1 MYENLYSENRGLLI
15 WAARRYSRAGEIDP
29 AISPED
35 IMQTG
40 FIGLCRASQT
50 FDPSKGT
57 WMRWAML
64 CIVWE
69 IDAMLGLGRRSG
81 EWKVRSGALSL
92 DAPLEADADET
103 LLDTLPDEALPET
116 DAALILDDTCRTVRA
131 CVASLRDDRQREV
144 VQRWQLGGET
154 QAAVAHDMGVTPQ
167 AIGAV
172 WSRARRK
179 LKSDPRMRAL
189 IDVPS
194 FNTGYRRFRETGV
207 SAVEH
212 MILWRE
218 RQLERLAG
226 VPGGPCV
233 DPDSGTTEANFPE
246 NQR

>member
-1 MYENLYSENRGLLI
+1 MFENLYSENRGLLI
-15 WAARRYSRAGEIDP
+15 WAARRYSRVGEVDP

-57 WMRWAML
+57 WARWAML

-116 DAALILDDTCRTVRA
+116 DAALILDDICRTVRA

-154 QAAVAHDMGVTPQ
+154 QVAVAHDMGVTPQ

-189 IDVPS
+189 IDIPS
-194 FNTGYRRFRETGV
+194 FNTGYRRFHATNT
-207 SAVEH
+207 SAVEAAV
-212 MILWRE
+212 LWRE
-218 RQLERLAG
+218 RRLEALAG
-226 VPGGPCV
+226 GPAPDAAGPAPPG
-233 DPDSGTTEANFPE
+233 
-246 NQR
+246 